1 MFGNE
6 ERGEGLEGH
15 GNASCRCQEWIK
27 VRTEERRFGLWMF
40 NYSPSL
46 LVNGG
51 TVMCFLFSEIF
62 FKLILLKFLN

>member
-1 MFGNE
+1 VFGNE

-46 LVNGG
+46 FVNGG
-51 TVMCFLFSEIF
+51 TVMCF
-62 FKLILLKFLN
+62 